1 VNCNDYHPFLGTCL
15 SCLNN
20 YILASNGTCN
30 PPQYN
35 QLVSNGCKSRQYRVG
50 NICYNVDPTCN
61 LFDEY
66 TGFCLSC
73 IDITKIL
80 DKSTGKCYDISQV
93 CADRYYLDP
102 ITRTCLQVNPYCG
115 TYDQS
120 SGYCL
125 TCTYGLTLF
134 RGGCVVLTACGTNQ
148 YRNQDGICTDADP
161 NCNGV
166 DQSNG
171 GCIACQAGYEINPG
185 GVCCYAQN
193 YLLTATCK
201 AFLSVNCVSQRPVFL
216 NCQQCAA
223 GYSLL
228 NGVFGRCARI
238 N

>member
-1 VNCNDYHPFLGTCL
+1 
-15 SCLNN
+15 
-20 YILASNGTCN
+20 
-30 PPQYN
+30 
-35 QLVSNGCKSRQYRVG
+35 
-50 NICYNVDPTCN
+50 
-61 LFDEY
+61 
-66 TGFCLSC
+66 
-73 IDITKIL
+73 
-80 DKSTGKCYDISQV
+80 
-93 CADRYYLDP
+93 
-102 ITRTCLQVNPYCG
+102 
-115 TYDQS
+115 
-120 SGYCL
+120 
-125 TCTYGLTLF
+125 
-134 RGGCVVLTACGTNQ
+134 VVLTACGTNQ